1 MWWIL
6 SILTL
11 IYVVSAV
18 CVFIQINLLET
29 KKIKSMVCL
38 TALTPIV
45 NTMFLLS
52 ILKIYYQAFV
62 MVEKVEYTKTT
73 RNTRWNKNLDDLS
86 LKIFLKI

>member
-6 SILTL
+6 GILIS
-11 IYVVSAV
+11 IYVFSAV
-18 CVFIQINLLET
+18 CVFIQINLLGT
-29 KKIKSMVCL
+29 KRIKSMVCL

-62 MVEKVEYTKTT
+62 MVEKVE
-73 RNTRWNKNLDDLS
+73 NINKNLEN
-86 LKIFLKI
+86 

>member
-1 MWWIL
+1 MWLIL
-6 SILTL
+6 SILIL

-38 TALTPIV
+38 VALTPIV

-62 MVEKVEYTKTT
+62 MLEKVEYT
-73 RNTRWNKNLDDLS
+73 NKMEN
-86 LKIFLKI
+86 IN

>member
-6 SILTL
+6 SILIL

-38 TALTPIV
+38 IALTPIV

-62 MVEKVEYTKTT
+62 MVEKVEYTNKIE
-73 RNTRWNKNLDDLS
+73 NINKNLEN
-86 LKIFLKI
+86 

>member
-6 SILTL
+6 SILIL

-29 KKIKSMVCL
+29 KRIKSVVCL

-62 MVEKVEYTKTT
+62 MVEKVE
-73 RNTRWNKNLDDLS
+73 NTNKIENINKNLEN
-86 LKIFLKI
+86 

>member
-6 SILTL
+6 GILMV

-62 MVEKVEYTKTT
+62 MVEKVEYTNKIE
-73 RNTRWNKNLDDLS
+73 NINKNLEN
-86 LKIFLKI
+86 

>member
-6 SILTL
+6 GILIS
-11 IYVVSAV
+11 IYVFSAV

-29 KKIKSMVCL
+29 KRIKSVVCL

-62 MVEKVEYTKTT
+62 MVEKVEYT
-73 RNTRWNKNLDDLS
+73 NKNLE
-86 LKIFLKI
+86 K

>member
-6 SILTL
+6 SILIL

-18 CVFIQINLLET
+18 CVFIQISLLET
-29 KKIKSMVCL
+29 KKIKSIVCL

-62 MVEKVEYTKTT
+62 MVEKVEYT
-73 RNTRWNKNLDDLS
+73 NKNLEN
-86 LKIFLKI
+86 

>member
-6 SILTL
+6 SILIL

-29 KKIKSMVCL
+29 KRIKSMVCL

-62 MVEKVEYTKTT
+62 MVEKVEYTNKIE
-73 RNTRWNKNLDDLS
+73 NINKNLEN
-86 LKIFLKI
+86 

>member
-6 SILTL
+6 GILIS
-11 IYVVSAV
+11 IYVFSAV

-29 KKIKSMVCL
+29 KRIKSVVCL

-62 MVEKVEYTKTT
+62 MVEKIE
-73 RNTRWNKNLDDLS
+73 NINKNLEN
-86 LKIFLKI
+86 

>member
-6 SILTL
+6 GILMV
-11 IYVVSAV
+11 IYIVSAV

-38 TALTPIV
+38 VALTPIV

-52 ILKIYYQAFV
+52 ILKVYYQAFV
-62 MVEKVEYTKTT
+62 MIEKVE
-73 RNTRWNKNLDDLS
+73 NVNKNLE
-86 LKIFLKI
+86 I

>member
-6 SILTL
+6 SILIL

-38 TALTPIV
+38 IALTPIV

-62 MVEKVEYTKTT
+62 MVEKVKYTNKIE
-73 RNTRWNKNLDDLS
+73 NINKNLEN
-86 LKIFLKI
+86 

>member
-62 MVEKVEYTKTT
+62 MVEKVEYT
-73 RNTRWNKNLDDLS
+73 NKNLE
-86 LKIFLKI
+86 I

>member
-6 SILTL
+6 SILIL

-38 TALTPIV
+38 IALTPIV

-62 MVEKVEYTKTT
+62 MVEKVEYTNKIE
-73 RNTRWNKNLDDLS
+73 NINKNN
-86 LKIFLKI
+86 IFFN

>member
-6 SILTL
+6 GILMV
-11 IYVVSAV
+11 IYIVSAV
-18 CVFIQINLLET
+18 CVFIQLNLLET

-38 TALTPIV
+38 IALTPIV

-62 MVEKVEYTKTT
+62 MVEKVEHTNKIE
-73 RNTRWNKNLDDLS
+73 NINKNLE
-86 LKIFLKI
+86 I

>member
-6 SILTL
+6 SILIV

-38 TALTPIV
+38 IALTPIV

-62 MVEKVEYTKTT
+62 MVEKVEYT
-73 RNTRWNKNLDDLS
+73 NKMEN
-86 LKIFLKI
+86 IN

>member
-6 SILTL
+6 SILIL

-38 TALTPIV
+38 VALTPIV

-62 MVEKVEYTKTT
+62 MLEKVEYT
-73 RNTRWNKNLDDLS
+73 NKMEN
-86 LKIFLKI
+86 IN

>member
-6 SILTL
+6 GILIS
-11 IYVVSAV
+11 IYVFSAV

-29 KKIKSMVCL
+29 KRIKSMVCL
-38 TALTPIV
+38 TALTPIA

-62 MVEKVEYTKTT
+62 MVEKVE
-73 RNTRWNKNLDDLS
+73 NNDKNLEN
-86 LKIFLKI
+86 

>member
-6 SILTL
+6 GILMA

-18 CVFIQINLLET
+18 CVFIQINILET

-62 MVEKVEYTKTT
+62 MVEKVEYTNKME
-73 RNTRWNKNLDDLS
+73 NINKNLEN
-86 LKIFLKI
+86 

>member
-6 SILTL
+6 GILIL

-18 CVFIQINLLET
+18 CVFIQINLLDT
-29 KKIKSMVCL
+29 KKIKSMVSL
-38 TALTPIV
+38 IALTPIV

-62 MVEKVEYTKTT
+62 MVEKVE
-73 RNTRWNKNLDDLS
+73 NINKNLEN
-86 LKIFLKI
+86 

>member
-62 MVEKVEYTKTT
+62 MVEKVEYTNKIE
-73 RNTRWNKNLDDLS
+73 NIKKNLEN
-86 LKIFLKI
+86 

>member
-62 MVEKVEYTKTT
+62 MVEKVEYTNKIE
-73 RNTRWNKNLDDLS
+73 NINKNLE
-86 LKIFLKI
+86 I

>member
-6 SILTL
+6 SILIL

-38 TALTPIV
+38 VALTPIV

-62 MVEKVEYTKTT
+62 MVEKVEYT
-73 RNTRWNKNLDDLS
+73 NKIEN
-86 LKIFLKI
+86 IN

>member
-6 SILTL
+6 SILML

-18 CVFIQINLLET
+18 CVFIQLNVLKM

-38 TALTPIV
+38 VALTPIV

-62 MVEKVEYTKTT
+62 MVEKVEYTNKIE
-73 RNTRWNKNLDDLS
+73 NIKKNLEN
-86 LKIFLKI
+86 

>member
-6 SILTL
+6 SILIL

-38 TALTPIV
+38 IALTPIV

-62 MVEKVEYTKTT
+62 MVEKVEYT
-73 RNTRWNKNLDDLS
+73 NKMEN
-86 LKIFLKI
+86 IN

>member
-6 SILTL
+6 GILIS
-11 IYVVSAV
+11 IYVFSAV

-29 KKIKSMVCL
+29 KRIKSMVCL
-38 TALTPIV
+38 TALTPIA

-62 MVEKVEYTKTT
+62 MVEKVE
-73 RNTRWNKNLDDLS
+73 NINKNLE
-86 LKIFLKI
+86 K